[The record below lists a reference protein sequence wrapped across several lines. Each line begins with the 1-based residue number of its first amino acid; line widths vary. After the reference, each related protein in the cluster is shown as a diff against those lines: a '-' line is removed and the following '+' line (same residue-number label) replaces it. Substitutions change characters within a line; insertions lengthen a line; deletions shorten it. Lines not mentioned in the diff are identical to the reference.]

1 MQDDFLSKYAIV
13 LFLEA
18 EQLNLKNCDTNDC
31 NDKGSRMNF
40 QVKTLLVDR
49 NILDKIIKIQG
60 GSLAKDD
67 KNFFPILRRF
77 NVPPEKLTTAS
88 NVLNAFKNLADH
100 ETLTTIAAALKNSAR
115 KYQYLL
121 ENENPNVFDTV
132 YNRLVELR
140 DEILRNHP
148 VLIQYFYDFLD
159 DIIKGYY
166 EFARAAQQTNSECC
180 MDEMKFSLHI
190 MLGEANVATSNS
202 HSTYRQDLIYS
213 PLFNDQKNR
222 LGEIRSLFTRLKLLL
237 SQFSIESMMPFD
249 KKQIRIT
256 PSRLGKSHLSYRCIP
271 YYYDLAEADNQ
282 LHRFW
287 NYDKT
292 KLGEETHNLSDNASS
307 YNAPFYVTNSLLY
320 DLEPFNFFRIE
331 GHIGKHINE
340 ALPIIK
346 QQQQEYHLPF
356 EVSALSA
363 DYIGTLI
370 RGEEPKCIIQDLE
383 SDYHVLIAEFVCRL
397 HDAFCKV
404 GRTEHQ
410 PAFAVANNMAS
421 TVGNDMSTMAS
432 ARATAAGTLISAI
445 SQEEEKEESKIL
457 NNILAVNQEA
467 ISHPFVSTLV
477 GEFHTSRSYRK
488 GDTLSR
494 ICKPSKNTVGAA
506 YISIVARNNGQF
518 VNPIT
523 INTSLLGTFLRNG
536 FFELIDSIESMFE
549 ILMNNELADLN
560 ILAFKTTYE

>member
-1 MQDDFLSKYAIV
+1 MTFANTYPVFEADQVLTNDHLNSMVNYLDQQDRLTRMKLIGSGIVCGLEIEPTASEIKVKKGCAVTSQGFMVLHCETVYTHYIPYLIPVFPNDLQLNQQCPTERPEAIPFFGESFGREIFQLIDEQDVANHNGSTDLIALSQMQDDFLSKYAIV

-60 GSLAKDD
+60 GSLAEDD

-88 NVLNAFKNLADH
+88 DVLNAFKNLADH
-100 ETLTTIAAALKNSAR
+100 ETLTTIAAALKNGAR

-121 ENENPNVFDTV
+121 ENENPNVFDSV
-132 YNRLVELR
+132 YNRLVELK

-180 MDEMKFSLHI
+180 MDEMKFPLHI

-202 HSTYRQDLIYS
+202 HSTYRQDFIYS

-237 SQFSIESMMPFD
+237 SQFSIESMLPFD
-249 KKQIRIT
+249 KKQIKIT
-256 PSRLGKSHLSYRCIP
+256 PSQWGKANLSDRCIP
-271 YYYDLAEADNQ
+271 YYYDLTESANQ

-292 KLGEETHNLSDNASS
+292 KLGEETHNLSYNASS

-356 EVSALSA
+356 EVSALS
-363 DYIGTLI
+363 
-370 RGEEPKCIIQDLE
+370 
-383 SDYHVLIAEFVCRL
+383 
-397 HDAFCKV
+397 
-404 GRTEHQ
+404 
-410 PAFAVANNMAS
+410 
-421 TVGNDMSTMAS
+421 
-432 ARATAAGTLISAI
+432 
-445 SQEEEKEESKIL
+445 
-457 NNILAVNQEA
+457 
-467 ISHPFVSTLV
+467 
-477 GEFHTSRSYRK
+477 
-488 GDTLSR
+488 
-494 ICKPSKNTVGAA
+494 
-506 YISIVARNNGQF
+506 
-518 VNPIT
+518 
-523 INTSLLGTFLRNG
+523 
-536 FFELIDSIESMFE
+536 
-549 ILMNNELADLN
+549 
-560 ILAFKTTYE
+560 